1 MSTLI
6 YPSDADQKHITFKV
20 TAVQNTLITGTL
32 LITVQKL
39 YSSQFSGCSG
49 VEVLLLVL
57 PLILILCLIFFPF
70 VLTQMMSKSLVAKN
84 NNYWHP
90 FNHCAKTLLFLV
102 SKLLFFFTLLSFC
115 SYCVGSLDDFSAS
128 NATFDVEL
136 TFGTLQT
143 TVQNSNL
150 LSFP

>member
-6 YPSDADQKHITFKV
+6 YPSDADQKHISFKV

-70 VLTQMMSKSLVAKN
+70 VLTQMMSKSAVAKN